1 MEWVV
6 LAAVAALVA
15 LFVAWPRRSDA
26 DPVSV
31 EVADLRDERSAILAE
46 LREVDED
53 ALAGRI
59 TAEDRVDARRQ
70 LGQRL
75 RAVTDALRDLGEV
88 PEPRSRP
95 SARPA
100 QTPPAGVEEHA

>member
-15 LFVAWPRRSDA
+15 LFVAWPRRGDA
-26 DPVSV
+26 DPPPV
-31 EVADLRDERSAILAE
+31 EVSDLLGERQAIIDE

-59 TAEDRVDARRQ
+59 SADDRVEARRA

-75 RAVTDALRDLGEV
+75 RAVTEALREYGE
-88 PEPRSRP
+88 
-95 SARPA
+95 
-100 QTPPAGVEEHA
+100 

>member
-15 LFVAWPRRSDA
+15 LFVAWPRRGDA
-26 DPVSV
+26 DPVPV
-31 EVADLRDERSAILAE
+31 AVADLRDERAALLDE
-46 LREVDED
+46 LREIDED

-59 TAEDRVDARRQ
+59 TAEDRLDARRQ

-75 RAVTDALRDLGEV
+75 RSVTEALRDLGESPDV
-88 PEPRSRP
+88 
-95 SARPA
+95 A
-100 QTPPAGVEEHA
+100 PPARASAPPAPGDEERA

>member
-6 LAAVAALVA
+6 FATVTALVA

-26 DPVSV
+26 DPPSIEVS
-31 EVADLRDERSAILAE
+31 DLRDERQAILDE
-46 LREVDED
+46 LREIEED

-59 TAEDRVDARRQ
+59 SADDRIEARRA

-75 RAVTDALRDLGEV
+75 RAVTDALRDLGELD
-88 PEPRSRP
+88 EPVERERAGRS
-95 SARPA
+95 
-100 QTPPAGVEEHA
+100 